1 MEEGKREKGLLPW
14 RALMRFGMGVLHLPP
29 DTFWALSLPELA
41 VMLAPF
47 TDPAERP
54 DRAWL
59 HELMRQFP
67 DHLHKEKRD
76 G

>member
-1 MEEGKREKGLLPW
+1 MEEGKRDKGLLPW
-14 RALMRFGMGVLHLPP
+14 RALMRFGMGVLRLPP

-41 VMLAPF
+41 VILAPF
-47 TDPAERP
+47 AGPTERP
-54 DRAWL
+54 DRARL

-67 DHLHKEKRD
+67 DQMDKEKRD